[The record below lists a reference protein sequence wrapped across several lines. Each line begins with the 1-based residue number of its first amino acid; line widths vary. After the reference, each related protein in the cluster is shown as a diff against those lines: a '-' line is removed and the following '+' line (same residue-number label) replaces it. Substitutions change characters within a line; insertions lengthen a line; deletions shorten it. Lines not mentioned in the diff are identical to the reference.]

1 MIKFE
6 ATLKVD
12 TIEDKS
18 VPKRDGDTF
27 EFTEVVLSNADKYP
41 VSIVARLANATQKEL
56 IKTGRTYPFTIGI
69 ASYKR
74 QDGRIWN
81 NFIVDSVN
89 ISEDD
94 NGPAEYVEDGDIPF

>member
-12 TIEDKS
+12 SMEDKS

-27 EFTEVVLSNADKYP
+27 DFTEVVLSTADKYP
-41 VSIVARLANATQKEL
+41 VSLVARLSNGTQKEL
-56 IKTGRTYPFTIGI
+56 IKTGGTYPFTIGI
-69 ASYKR
+69 TSYKR

-81 NFIVDSVN
+81 NFIVDSINTQDV
-89 ISEDD
+89 D
-94 NGPAEYVEDGDIPF
+94 NGPSEYVEDGDIPF